1 MEGTIAKRAD
11 NGAVAGA
18 SAGPRKLRGGLYAVL
33 FSDDILEELV
43 LMIETGG
50 YLYPSILF
58 RACRL
63 FRRGVGFITVI
74 DARNAQRPVPHELL
88 LITPRLLK
96 VIFPCTRLPVEIFG
110 SPLTTEVV
118 AQRGMIQSLDLSNTL
133 LGGSHMRGLA
143 LLTSLKTL
151 DLSYC
156 ECPGGGPINTALLAT
171 LTNLEELSIC
181 GTSIGGYAMRMVTAL
196 VSLKALSLDYSSH
209 ANNLGVVSNL
219 TSLTCLSL
227 NCCVK
232 GPIAS
237 LPSAASL
244 PTALRGLGSLVSL
257 HLFNTNAFM
266 HLRPHTLTVL
276 TSLTE
281 LNAGSCAW
289 DAAMRN
295 MNGRAVTPEDMCRC
309 LSALETLDLKDN
321 GIGRNPTL
329 LGGVKAHLSRLAR
342 LRLLDLCD
350 NDIVEGQF
358 GHTGRGNLEILW

>member
-1 MEGTIAKRAD
+1 MEGTVAKRAD
-11 NGAVAGA
+11 NGVGA
-18 SAGPRKLRGGLYAVL
+18 SASAGTRVLHGGLYAVL
-33 FSDDILEELV
+33 SSDDIFEKFV
-43 LMIETGG
+43 LMLETVG

-58 RACRL
+58 GACKL

-96 VIFPCTRLPVEIFG
+96 IIMPCIRFPVEIFA
-110 SPLTTEVV
+110 SRDTVELV
-118 AQRGMIQSLDLSNTL
+118 AQRGKIQFLDLGNTR
-133 LGGSHMRGLA
+133 LGRAQMEGLA
-143 LLTSLKTL
+143 LLTSLTTL

-156 ECPGGGPINTALLAT
+156 EGPDGSPINTAPLTT
-171 LTNLEELSIC
+171 LTKLEELSIC
-181 GTSIGGYAMRMVTAL
+181 GTSIGGYAMSMVLAL

-209 ANNLGVVSNL
+209 ANNLGVISNL

-244 PTALRGLGSLVSL
+244 PVALRGHGSLVSL

-295 MNGRAVTPEDMCRC
+295 LNGRAVTPEDMCRC
-309 LSALETLDLKDN
+309 LRALEILDLSDN

-329 LGGVKAHLSRLAR
+329 LGGMKAHCSRLVR
-342 LRLLDLCD
+342 LRSLDLS
-350 NDIVEGQF
+350 NNGIGEGQIG
-358 GHTGRGNLEILW
+358 GHGNLAIRW